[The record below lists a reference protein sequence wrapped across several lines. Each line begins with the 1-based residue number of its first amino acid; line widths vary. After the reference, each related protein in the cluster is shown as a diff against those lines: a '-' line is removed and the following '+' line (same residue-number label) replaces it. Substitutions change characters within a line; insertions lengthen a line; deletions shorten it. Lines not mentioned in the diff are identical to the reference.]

1 MDIKQYIRNIPDYP
15 KKGVMFRDL
24 TTLWS
29 DPRGFRRVVDELVQP
44 YAGTTIDKVVGIE
57 SRGFVIGG
65 AVAHQLSVGFVPV
78 RKQGKLPWKTI
89 GEEYSLEYGVDT
101 LEIHEDAI
109 SAGEKVLIVDDL
121 VATGGTVEAAVKLVR
136 RTGGNVVGCSLI
148 IDLPFLGG
156 ADKIR
161 GLDVPVL
168 TLCSFDGE

>member
-1 MDIKQYIRNIPDYP
+1 MDITKYIRNIPDYP
-15 KKGVMFRDL
+15 KKGVMFRDV
-24 TTLWS
+24 TTLWA

-65 AVAHQLSVGFVPV
+65 AVAHQLSVGFIPV
-78 RKQGKLPWKTI
+78 RKKGKLPWKTI
-89 GEEYSLEYGVDT
+89 GEEYELEYGTDT
-101 LEIHEDAI
+101 LEIHQDAI
-109 SAGEKVLIVDDL
+109 AKGEKVLIVDDL

-136 RTGGNVVGCSLI
+136 RSGGNVVGCSLI

-161 GLDVPVL
+161 ALDVPVM